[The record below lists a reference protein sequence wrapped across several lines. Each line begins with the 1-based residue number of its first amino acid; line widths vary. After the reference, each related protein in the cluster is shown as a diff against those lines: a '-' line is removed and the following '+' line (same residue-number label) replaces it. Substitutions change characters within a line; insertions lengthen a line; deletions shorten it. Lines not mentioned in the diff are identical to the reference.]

1 MSEMANGKKRSFRE
15 INDFQYQEKPLKLV
29 KRLYDR
35 EDDEDVKVFIIFFY
49 FNSYSFILILF

>member
-35 EDDEDVKVFIIFFY
+35 DSDEDIQVFITTIRF
-49 FNSYSFILILF
+49 